1 MGTKDNI
8 INFTMNK
15 ILSSIIIIGNET
27 TPKQSLSANLNI
39 LEKGICAHFGECIL
53 QSGLK
58 KHVQNGKQ
66 ITEVCYIRSFIHE
79 DTNANYIIIKA
90 LAQEIRSKLDQ
101 EKILVL
107 IGGEPHYF
115 S

>member
-15 ILSSIIIIGNET
+15 ILSSIIITGNEAI
-27 TPKQSLSANLNI
+27 PKHSLSANLNI
-39 LEKGICAHFGECIL
+39 LEKDICAHFGECIL

-58 KHVQNGKQ
+58 KRVQNGKQ

-79 DTNANYIIIKA
+79 YTDANLIIIKA
-90 LAQEIRSKLDQ
+90 LAQETRYKLDQ
-101 EKILVL
+101 KEIL
-107 IGGEPHYF
+107 IIIRGEPYYL